1 MSLRLKFGVL
11 LSLLGLAVLLALVAS
26 GIAFSRLQS
35 EVRDPLRSMSSVLAV
50 LGRSKG
56 EIERARLLV
65 RPIEETEILPPFAAD
80 DAEQFDTHLVFARQA
95 LERDDLASEWKIRSG
110 RSALSNLVT
119 RAAASRS
126 LGNGYFQRLAAQGNT
141 APNRTEILAA
151 RQSAHASLSELHDL
165 IERIED
171 RIIEDTRSTVD
182 FSDNLRLF
190 LLTLLGSAFLIVVL
204 TCVLGIVLVRRWIL
218 NPVADLRAATAHIA
232 AGDFAYRIPLQ
243 SPPGAKV
250 DELRQ
255 LSAEVNHMAGMVKS
269 LQDERVEQERLAAL
283 GEMVRRLAHNLRNP
297 LSGIRGLA
305 ETTRLELNLP
315 NPEPVELKDH
325 QTKIILAVDRFEKW
339 LNELLGVTRNL
350 SIHPEP
356 TRIDRWLAGFADAHR
371 PSAQTRGITLDV
383 DTSRGPAEAPI
394 DSRHLEHALS
404 AIVSNAIES
413 TSSPQARGPN
423 GPGGLVRV
431 VTHSADASHSNGNL
445 GGFWAIEVT
454 DQGLGVPP
462 DLRESIF
469 RPYFTTKRD
478 GNGIGLAVAL
488 QVVKA
493 HGGRIEVESP
503 WPPREN
509 GSQSSTGK
517 EPWPAG
523 ARFTILLPMNGPKLA
538 NDVEDVV
545 ASNGPSGAIGGQD
558 PRHRR

>member
-1 MSLRLKFGVL
+1 MSLRVKFGIL

-50 LGRSKG
+50 LGRCKA
-56 EIERARLLV
+56 EVERARLLV
-65 RPIEETEILPPFAAD
+65 RAIEGAEALPPFTRT
-80 DAEQFDTHLVFARQA
+80 DAEEFDTHLVFARQQ
-95 LERDDLASEWKIRSG
+95 LERADLASEWKIRSG

-119 RAAASRS
+119 RAVASSS
-126 LGNGYFQRLAAQGNT
+126 LGNEYYRLLAASQGKS
-141 APNRTEILAA
+141 PNRSEILAA
-151 RQSAHASLSELHDL
+151 RQATHASLSDLHDL

-171 RIIEDTRSTVD
+171 RIVEDTRSTVD
-182 FSDNLRLF
+182 FSDSLRIF
-190 LLTLLGSAFLIVVL
+190 LITLLGSAFLIVIL
-204 TCVLGIVLVRRWIL
+204 TSALGIVLVRRWIL
-218 NPVADLRAATAHIA
+218 NPVANLRAATARIA
-232 AGDFAYRIPLQ
+232 SGDFAYRIPLDA
-243 SPPGAKV
+243 PPGAKV

-255 LSAEVNHMAGMVKS
+255 LSAEVNSMAGMVKS
-269 LQDERVEQERLAAL
+269 LQDQRVEQERLAAL

-305 ETTRLELNLP
+305 ETTRFELNLP
-315 NPEPVELKDH
+315 SPETHELKEH

-350 SIHPEP
+350 SINPES

-371 PSAQTRGITLDV
+371 PSAQTRGIALDV
-383 DTSRGPAEAPI
+383 DTSAGPAQALI

-413 TSSPQARGPN
+413 TSSPQARGTR
-423 GPGGLVRV
+423 GPGGAVRI
-431 VTHSADASHSNGNL
+431 VTRSADPNHPIGNL
-445 GGFWAIEVT
+445 GSFWSIEVS
-454 DQGLGVPP
+454 DEGLGVPP
-462 DLRESIF
+462 DLRDSIF

-509 GSQSSTGK
+509 GTLSGAGK
-517 EPWPAG
+517 DPWPAG
-523 ARFTILLPMNGPKLA
+523 ARFTIYLPVDGPKLA
-538 NDVEDVV
+538 NDVKDMV

-558 PRHRR
+558 PRDRR